1 MRSVPDAT
9 SPPVATSR
17 FRSTSRTTNP
27 QHARRGQRRDDS
39 MSTTKVTIYGASD
52 DLIEV
57 YGEIEGADEFGV
69 YRSEW
74 VGTLTSP
81 DGESLIVRGEYG
93 KPGARGDWTLSIE
106 NTESYPAWPI

>member
-1 MRSVPDAT
+1 
-9 SPPVATSR
+9 
-17 FRSTSRTTNP
+17 
-27 QHARRGQRRDDS
+27 
-39 MSTTKVTIYGASD
+39 MSTTTVTIYGASD

-93 KPGARGDWTLSIE
+93 KPGARGEWTLSIE
-106 NTESYPAWPI
+106 NTESYPAWPIRFSERPGREGDPALIIEVPTGTVLTVQQEDEDES